1 MHAALALATQTHE
14 RALIRDGFS
23 LLIMLALLGVIL
35 ITCVTLILVL
45 RRQRI
50 ARVAAS
56 RKKPPGASVD
66 PWAEA
71 GRRVAPAD
79 ELDPDAPDLGPPAG

>member
-1 MHAALALATQTHE
+1 MHAALTLATQTHQ
-14 RALIRDGFS
+14 RALVRDGFS
-23 LLIMLALLGVIL
+23 LLLMIALLGVIL
-35 ITCVTLILVL
+35 ITCVTLILLL
-45 RRQRI
+45 RRHRL
-50 ARVAAS
+50 ARAPAS
-56 RKKPPGASVD
+56 RGKPAEPSVD